1 MCAWQDRVQGEG
13 KGQGRGK
20 GGALG
25 RGQGRGQGHVSGYRC
40 CNAGAASS
48 RGVGCGI
55 ACPL

>member
-1 MCAWQDRVQGEG
+1 MQGEG

-40 CNAGAASS
+40 CDAGAASS